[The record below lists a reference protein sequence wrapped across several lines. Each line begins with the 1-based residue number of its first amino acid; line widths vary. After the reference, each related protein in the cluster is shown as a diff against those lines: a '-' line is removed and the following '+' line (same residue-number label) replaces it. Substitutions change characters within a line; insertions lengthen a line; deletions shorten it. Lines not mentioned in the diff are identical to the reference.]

1 MEDNK
6 NKQNTL
12 LLTVI
17 AVATLLVAVIGA
29 TFAYFTA
36 NVSNSNTSTVQ
47 VTGAEL
53 TISYEGTSAAINATG
68 KEPSLTTIGT
78 KTFTLTGKNTTT
90 DMSMP
95 YLLYLVVGKN
105 EFVLDNAKYANGT
118 SLSYVLTS
126 STGAGAIPSS
136 VEGSTT
142 TYGAIP
148 TTLSVD
154 TTAGTYVKDS
164 NTITYSHNTDPG
176 YDHLSGLTY
185 SAVTANAYTPYRSG
199 VTIDDG
205 NGTTANQT
213 GLNAVLIGR
222 GFFGPNTTSATHTYT
237 LDVYFLEDNKN
248 QDEDKSKSFYGY
260 IAVSAGDQAIASSVT
275 AVNCAKT
282 PNDILCTKTGA

>member
-1 MEDNK
+1 MDNN

-36 NVSNSNTSTVQ
+36 NLSNTNTSTVQ

-53 TISYEGTSAAINATG
+53 TISYEGSTSTITG
-68 KEPSLTTIGT
+68 QSKEPSNTEIGT

-105 EFVLDNAKYANGT
+105 EFVLDNADTTT
-118 SLSYVLTS
+118 SLSYVLS
-126 STGAGAIPSS
+126 SSSGTGAVPSS
-136 VEGSTT
+136 IDGTT
-142 TYGAIP
+142 YYGAIP
-148 TTLSVD
+148 TTLTV
-154 TTAGTYVKDS
+154 TGNTYS
-164 NTITYSHNTDPG
+164 MNGSTRTYSHNSDSG
-176 YDHLSGLTY
+176 YDHLSTLTY
-185 SAVTANAYTPYRSG
+185 TASGTPYRSG

-205 NGTTANQT
+205 NGTTTDVT

-222 GFFGPNTTSATHTYT
+222 GYFGPNTTSATHTYT
-237 LDVYFLEDNKN
+237 LKVYFKEDTNN
-248 QDEDKSKSFYGY
+248 QDEDKSKAFYGY

-282 PNDILCTKTGA
+282 PTDALCTGA

>member
-1 MEDNK
+1 MENNN

-36 NVSNSNTSTVQ
+36 NISSSTTSTVQ

-53 TISYEGTSAAINATG
+53 TIAYEGSSSTITG
-68 KEPSLTTIGT
+68 ESKEPSATEIGT
-78 KTFTLTGKNTTT
+78 KNFTLTGKNTTT
-90 DMSMP
+90 NMSMP

-105 EFVLDNAKYANGT
+105 EFVLDNGTTTT
-118 SLSYVLTS
+118 SLSYVLS
-126 STGAGAIPSS
+126 SSSGTGAVPSS
-136 VEGSTT
+136 IDGSTT
-142 TYGAIP
+142 HYGAIP
-148 TTLSVD
+148 TTLSIS
-154 TTAGTYVKDS
+154 GNTYTMNGS
-164 NTITYSHNTDPG
+164 NRTYSHNSDNG
-176 YDHLSGLTY
+176 YDHLSTLTY
-185 SAVTANAYTPYRSG
+185 ASSGSPYRSS

-205 NGTTANQT
+205 NGTTTDST

-222 GFFGPNTTSATHTYT
+222 GYFGPNTTSATHSYSIKI
-237 LDVYFLEDNKN
+237 YFLEDGNN

-275 AVNCAKT
+275 AVNCART
-282 PNDILCTKTGA
+282 PSDTLCTGA

>member
-36 NVSNSNTSTVQ
+36 NISSSTTSTVQ

-53 TISYEGTSAAINATG
+53 TISYQGTTAAINATS
-68 KEPSLTTIGT
+68 KEPSSTEMGT

-90 DMSMP
+90 NMSMP

-105 EFVLDNAKYANGT
+105 EFVLDNSVTTT
-118 SLSYVLTS
+118 SLSYVLTAS
-126 STGAGAIPSS
+126 DGAGAIPSS
-136 VEGSTT
+136 VVNDTP

-148 TTLSVD
+148 TTLTVSENSY
-154 TTAGTYVKDS
+154 TLNGS
-164 NTITYSHNTDPG
+164 NRTYSHNSDTG
-176 YDHLSGLTY
+176 YDHLSTLTY
-185 SAVTANAYTPYRSG
+185 TASGTPYRSG
-199 VTIDDG
+199 VVIDDG
-205 NGTTANQT
+205 NGTTTDPN

-237 LDVYFLEDNKN
+237 LKVYFMEDNKN

-260 IAVSAGDQAIASSVT
+260 VAVSAGDQAIASTVT
-275 AVNCAKT
+275 AVNCART
-282 PNDILCTKTGA
+282 PSDTICTGA